1 MDITNKI
8 SSDEKIEFIKGSYV
22 GSTNVTEQVT
32 SISMGFQPYATRV
45 WIRSKLLVK
54 YERLTKK

>member
-8 SSDEKIEFIKGSYV
+8 SSDEKVEFIKGSHA

-32 SISMGFQPYATRV
+32 LISMGFQPYITGCPDS
-45 WIRSKLLVK
+45 I
-54 YERLTKK
+54 